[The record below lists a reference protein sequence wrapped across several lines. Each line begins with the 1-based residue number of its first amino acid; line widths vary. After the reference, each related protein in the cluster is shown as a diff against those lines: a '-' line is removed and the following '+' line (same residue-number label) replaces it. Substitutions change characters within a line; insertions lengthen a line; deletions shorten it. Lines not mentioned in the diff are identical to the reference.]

1 MTHQEIIDREIVEQ
15 YVLDKL
21 SPDDRRIFQEHF
33 FACDDCFQQ
42 AQTLSETVARVRY
55 AGANGALDPDERR
68 KAAASFSWLRPMF
81 AFSIVT
87 CVLLA
92 VVAGALVLMNN
103 RLRARIAAD
112 EETIRSQNRALK
124 ESQDL
129 KRSAEEELSISEA
142 ERAKLQQQQLREPD
156 RGKPSPRPD
165 ENLVAQTNI
174 PSVTLESNRDSGS
187 AAQLTIPTAAKEISL
202 LIPVETGERFQSFS
216 IEVLR
221 SKASVATIG
230 GARPNRSGSL
240 SVRVPAA
247 RLESGDYRIKLYGVN
262 KSQRELLAEYDLHVL
277 KK

>member
-42 AQTLSETVARVRY
+42 AKTLSETVAQVRY
-55 AGANGALDPDERR
+55 AAANGALDPDERR

-129 KRSAEEELSISEA
+129 RRSAEEELLISESD
-142 ERAKLQQQQLREPD
+142 RAKLQQQLHEPD

-165 ENLVAQTNI
+165 ENLVAQASI

-187 AAQLTIPTAAKEISL
+187 AAQLTIPMAAKEISL
-202 LIPVETGERFQSFS
+202 LIPVEAGDRFQSFS

-221 SKASVATIG
+221 SKASVTTIG

-247 RLESGDYRIKLYGVN
+247 RLESGDYRVKLYGVN

-277 KK
+277 QK